1 MRGLKS
7 TLALL
12 VVLVGLGAYI
22 YFVNPQPESS
32 ESTKEKAF
40 ASVKAADIEEL
51 RVKSESGDVT
61 SLKKVGGAWQVVTPF
76 AAKAAESEVSSV
88 TSAIEQLEID
98 RVIDE
103 NASNLAEYGLEP
115 ARIEVEF
122 KSGSG
127 KAAGTL
133 FVGEKTPTGGHVYAR
148 RNDEKKV
155 FLVAAFQDQPLNK
168 STFDLRDKA
177 LVTFERDKID
187 GLEVSTGGQS
197 MQFKKGPGDTR
208 EWTLAKPVS
217 ARADFGTVEAIVG
230 RLETA
235 QIKSVATETPTPADL
250 KKFGLEPPVA
260 TATILLGS
268 ARATVAI
275 GGAAGEGAVYA
286 RDLSRPAVMTV
297 ESSLADDLRKPADDY
312 RRKDVFEFRAFNAQR
327 VELTRGGHTLTLE
340 RVKGQGENPQDT
352 WKRVSPTPADA
363 DKAKVEELLTGLADM
378 RAVTFTESMG
388 TTGLNQPSLTVVA
401 KFEDAVQKEERV
413 TFGQRGNDVWVSR
426 PGDSGAARIESE
438 KFAEA
443 LKHFD
448 ELVK

>member
-22 YFVNPQPESS
+22 YFVNPQPSSS

-51 RVKSESGDVT
+51 RVKSESGEVT
-61 SLKKVGGAWQVVTPF
+61 TVKKDGGTWQVVSPV

-155 FLVAAFQDQPLNK
+155 FLIAAFQDQPLNK

-187 GLEVSTGGQS
+187 GLEVSTGSQS
-197 MQFKKGPGDTR
+197 MQFKKGTG
-208 EWTLAKPVS
+208 EWTLARPVS
-217 ARADFGTVEAIVG
+217 ARADSGTVEAIVG

-235 QIKSVATETPTPADL
+235 QMKSVATETPTPADL

-275 GGAAGEGAVYA
+275 GGPSGEDAVYA
-286 RDLSRPAVMTV
+286 RDLSRPAVMIV
-297 ESSLADDLRKPADDY
+297 EKSLAEDLKKPADDY

-327 VELTRGGHTLTLE
+327 IELTKGGHTLTLE

-363 DKAKVEELLTGLADM
+363 DKAKVEELLTGLADI
-378 RAVTFTESMG
+378 RAVAFTESMG
-388 TTGLNQPSLTVVA
+388 TTGLNQPLLTVLA

>member
-22 YFVNPQPESS
+22 YFVNPQPNSG

-40 ASVKAADIEEL
+40 ASVKAADIEAL

-61 SLKKVGGAWQVVTPF
+61 SLKKDGGAWQVVAPL
-76 AAKAAESEVSSV
+76 ASKAAESEVSSV
-88 TSAIEQLEID
+88 TSAIEQIEID

-122 KSGSG
+122 KSAAG
-127 KAAGTL
+127 KTAGTL

-155 FLVAAFQDQPLNK
+155 FLVAAFQEQPLNK
-168 STFDLRDKA
+168 STFDLRDKS

-197 MQFKKGPGDTR
+197 MQFKKGAG

-217 ARADFGTVEAIVG
+217 ARADSGTVEAIVG

-235 QIKSVATETPTPADL
+235 QIKSVVSEAPTPADL
-250 KKFGLEPPVA
+250 KKFGLAPPVA
-260 TATILLGS
+260 TATVLLGS

-275 GGAAGEGAVYA
+275 GGPSGDDAVYV
-286 RDLSRPAVMTV
+286 RDLSRPAVMTA
-297 ESSLADDLRKPADDY
+297 EKSLADDLKKSADDY

-327 VELTRGGHTLTLE
+327 VELTKGGQTLTLE

-352 WKRVSPTPADA
+352 WKRISPTPADA
-363 DKAKVEELLTGLADM
+363 DKAKVEELLAGLADM
-378 RAVTFTESMG
+378 RAVAFTESMG
-388 TTGLNQPSLTVVA
+388 TTGLSQPSLTVLA

-426 PGDSGAARIESE
+426 PGDVGAARIESE
-438 KFAEA
+438 KFTEA

>member
-22 YFVNPQPESS
+22 YFVDPQPDSPTP
-32 ESTKEKAF
+32 TKEKAF
-40 ASVKAADIEEL
+40 ASITAPDIEEL
-51 RVKSESGDVT
+51 RIKSESGDVT
-61 SLKKVGGAWQVVTPF
+61 SVRKEGDTWQVVSPV
-76 AAKAAESEVSSV
+76 AARAAASEVSSV
-88 TSAIEQLEID
+88 TAALEQLEID

-122 KSGSG
+122 KGAAG
-127 KAAGTL
+127 KASGTL
-133 FVGEKTPTGGHVYAR
+133 FVGGKTPTGGHVYAR

-155 FLVAAFQDQPLNK
+155 FLVAAFQEQPLNK

-187 GLEVSTGGQS
+187 GLEIAAGSQA
-197 MQFKKGPGDTR
+197 MQFKKGTG
-208 EWTLAKPVS
+208 EWTLSKPVS
-217 ARADFGTVEAIVG
+217 ARADFGTVEAAVG
-230 RLETA
+230 RLETT
-235 QIKSVATETPTPADL
+235 QMKSVVSETPTPADL
-250 KKFGLEPPVA
+250 KKFGLDPPVA

-275 GGAAGEGAVYA
+275 GGPAGEDAVYA

-297 ESSLADDLRKPADDY
+297 EKSLADDLKKSVDDY

-327 VELTRGGHTLTLE
+327 VELTRGGQSLTFE
-340 RVKGQGENPQDT
+340 RVKGQGENPQDS
-352 WKRVSPTPADA
+352 WKRVSPTAADA
-363 DKAKVEELLTGLADM
+363 DKTKVEQLLAGLADM
-378 RAVTFTESMG
+378 RAVAFTESTG
-388 TTGLNQPSLTVVA
+388 TTGLAQPALTVLA
-401 KFEDAVQKEERV
+401 KFEDATAKEETV
-413 TFGQRGNDVWVSR
+413 SFGQRGNDVWVAR
-426 PGDSGAARIESE
+426 PGDSGAARIETE
-438 KFAEA
+438 KFTEA
-443 LKHFD
+443 LKQFD